1 MPCPTDSILHD
12 AFTSTVHAAITTARD
27 NCYASM
33 PIYCQLFATL
43 KYTFNRLAGL
53 TEMWGTPTHYSPEL
67 INKTYGPQSDMWS
80 LGCMMYE
87 MLTGEEAFPS

>member
-1 MPCPTDSILHD
+1 MMN
-12 AFTSTVHAAITTARD
+12 F
-27 NCYASM
+27 
-33 PIYCQLFATL
+33 F
-43 KYTFNRLAGL
+43 AGL

-67 INKTYGPQSDMWS
+67 INKQYGPQSDMWS